1 MWSML
6 VGLTVLLAGV
16 TGFMVVNKHEIF
28 PERYHPRTNFFEEQH
43 TADSTKNEQQ
53 HSSH

>member
-28 PERYHPRTNFFEEQH
+28 PERYHPRTHFEEQH